1 MASDRSTP
9 SKVICN
15 FSACSPNRLH
25 ENIFRVAKT
34 ALPPPFKNGM
44 YQAPGHEQ
52 LRSFEPVA
60 RAVQAS
66 PQKRPRVQSGQSLL
80 QNDIE
85 ELCRPRKKLR
95 PASSHL
101 APAERTLSP
110 PNFQRTPAHPIAS
123 ENAAMTTTLKM
134 DPIRWD
140 LTTTYQAS
148 ESLLSNASRSDS
160 QHILPTKSELSTTQP
175 LPPIPTIENTLLHPQ
190 TLPPTNPTNKP
201 TEEAEEKET
210 PQRPLPP
217 KKKPTNSLP
226 PSQPPSTAIYAHGT
240 TPIPPAIL
248 SLATTIKSLPRKH
261 TYPMPTA
268 LRGVTG
274 MNQRNGFLLKQSPLM
289 AWYGDT
295 RIFGEKWWKF
305 LFVGGMY
312 RRELVR
318 VMGRSEEEEMMVGGS
333 GCGGIEELL
342 RKEKG
347 GV

>member
-1 MASDRSTP
+1 MASGRPTP

-25 ENIFRVAKT
+25 ENIVRVAKS

-95 PASSHL
+95 PASCHL

-110 PNFQRTPAHPIAS
+110 PDIQRTPAHPIAS
-123 ENAAMTTTLKM
+123 ENAAMTTTLKI

-160 QHILPTKSELSTTQP
+160 QHILPTKSQLSTTQP

-201 TEEAEEKET
+201 AEEAEEKET
-210 PQRPLPP
+210 PQRPLLPR
-217 KKKPTNSLP
+217 KKPTNSLP

-240 TPIPPAIL
+240 TSIPPAIL
-248 SLATTIKSLPRKH
+248 SLATTIKSLPRKN

-318 VMGRSEEEEMMVGGS
+318 VMGGSGEEEMMVGGS
-333 GCGGIEELL
+333 GGGIEEVLN
-342 RKEKG
+342 KEKG

>member
-25 ENIFRVAKT
+25 ENIVRVAKT

-60 RAVQAS
+60 RAVLAS

-80 QNDIE
+80 QNEIE

-110 PNFQRTPAHPIAS
+110 PNFQRTPAHPIVS

-140 LTTTYQAS
+140 PTTTYQAS

-160 QHILPTKSELSTTQP
+160 QHILPTKSELSITQP
-175 LPPIPTIENTLLHPQ
+175 LPPIPTVENTLLHPQ

-201 TEEAEEKET
+201 VEEEEEKET
-210 PQRPLPP
+210 PQRPLLP
-217 KKKPTNSLP
+217 KKKPTNSKP

-318 VMGRSEEEEMMVGGS
+318 VMGRSGEEEMMVGGS
-333 GCGGIEELL
+333 GGGGIEEVLK
-342 RKEKG
+342 KEKG

>member
-9 SKVICN
+9 PKVICN

-25 ENIFRVAKT
+25 ENIARVAKT
-34 ALPPPFKNGM
+34 ALPPPFKNGR
-44 YQAPGHEQ
+44 YQAPDHKQ
-52 LRSFEPVA
+52 LRLFEPVA

-95 PASSHL
+95 TASSHL

-110 PNFQRTPAHPIAS
+110 PDIQRTPAHPIAS
-123 ENAAMTTTLKM
+123 ENATMTTTLKTN
-134 DPIRWD
+134 PIRWD
-140 LTTTYQAS
+140 LTTKYQAS

-160 QHILPTKSELSTTQP
+160 RNILPTKSQLTTTRP
-175 LPPIPTIENTLLHPQ
+175 LPPIPTVENTLLHPQ

-201 TEEAEEKET
+201 AEEAEKEN
-210 PQRPLPP
+210 PQRPLLP
-217 KKKPTNSLP
+217 KKKPTNSNP
-226 PSQPPSTAIYAHGT
+226 PSQPPATAIYAHGT
-240 TPIPPAIL
+240 TSIPPAIL
-248 SLATTIKSLPRKH
+248 SLATRIKSLPRKH

-295 RIFGEKWWKF
+295 RIFEEKWWKF

-318 VMGRSEEEEMMVGGS
+318 VMGRSG
-333 GCGGIEELL
+333 
-342 RKEKG
+342 EK
-347 GV
+347 

>member
-1 MASDRSTP
+1 MASGRPTP

-85 ELCRPRKKLR
+85 ELCRPRKKPR
-95 PASSHL
+95 SASSHL

-110 PNFQRTPAHPIAS
+110 PNFQRTPAHLIAS

-160 QHILPTKSELSTTQP
+160 QHILPTKSGLPTTQP
-175 LPPIPTIENTLLHPQ
+175 LPPIPTVENTLLHPQ
-190 TLPPTNPTNKP
+190 TLPPTNKP
-201 TEEAEEKET
+201 AEEKEKET
-210 PQRPLPP
+210 PQRPLLP

-226 PSQPPSTAIYAHGT
+226 PSQPPSTAIYAQGT
-240 TPIPPAIL
+240 TSIPPAIL

-295 RIFGEKWWKF
+295 RIFEEKWWKF

-318 VMGRSEEEEMMVGGS
+318 VMGRSGEEEMMVGGS
-333 GCGGIEELL
+333 GGGIEELL
-342 RKEKG
+342 KKVKR

>member
-9 SKVICN
+9 PNVICN

-25 ENIFRVAKT
+25 ENIARVAKT
-34 ALPPPFKNGM
+34 ALPPPFKNGR
-44 YQAPGHEQ
+44 YQAPDHKQ

-66 PQKRPRVQSGQSLL
+66 PQKRPRVQSGQSIL

-101 APAERTLSP
+101 APAERTLGP
-110 PNFQRTPAHPIAS
+110 PDIQRTPAHPIAS
-123 ENAAMTTTLKM
+123 ENATMTTTLKT

-160 QHILPTKSELSTTQP
+160 RHILPTKSKLSTTQP
-175 LPPIPTIENTLLHPQ
+175 LPPIPTVENTLLHPQ

-201 TEEAEEKET
+201 AEEAEKVH
-210 PQRPLPP
+210 LP
-217 KKKPTNSLP
+217 KKKPTNSHP
-226 PSQPPSTAIYAHGT
+226 PSQPPATAIYAHGT
-240 TPIPPAIL
+240 TSIPPAIL

-295 RIFGEKWWKF
+295 RIFEEKWWKF

-318 VMGRSEEEEMMVGGS
+318 VMGRSGEV
-333 GCGGIEELL
+333 
-342 RKEKG
+342 
-347 GV
+347 

>member
-9 SKVICN
+9 SKIICN

-25 ENIFRVAKT
+25 ENIVRVAKT

-44 YQAPGHEQ
+44 YQAPGHGQ

-101 APAERTLSP
+101 APADKTLSP
-110 PNFQRTPAHPIAS
+110 PNFQRTSAHPIAS

-160 QHILPTKSELSTTQP
+160 QDILPTKSELSTTQP

-201 TEEAEEKET
+201 AEEEEEKET
-210 PQRPLPP
+210 PQRPLLP
-217 KKKPTNSLP
+217 KKKPTNSKP
-226 PSQPPSTAIYAHGT
+226 PSQPPATAIYAHGT
-240 TPIPPAIL
+240 TSIPPAIL

-318 VMGRSEEEEMMVGGS
+318 VMGRSGEEEMMVGGS
-333 GCGGIEELL
+333 GGGGIEEVLK
-342 RKEKG
+342 KEKG

>member
-9 SKVICN
+9 FKVICN

-134 DPIRWD
+134 HPIRWD

-160 QHILPTKSELSTTQP
+160 QHILPTKSKLSTTRP

-190 TLPPTNPTNKP
+190 TLPLTNPTNKP
-201 TEEAEEKET
+201 AEEAEEKEP
-210 PQRPLPP
+210 PQRPLLP

-240 TPIPPAIL
+240 TSIPPAIL
-248 SLATTIKSLPRKH
+248 SLATTIKSLPRKN

-318 VMGRSEEEEMMVGGS
+318 VMGRSGEEEMMVGGS
-333 GCGGIEELL
+333 GGGGIEELL
-342 RKEKG
+342 KKEKG